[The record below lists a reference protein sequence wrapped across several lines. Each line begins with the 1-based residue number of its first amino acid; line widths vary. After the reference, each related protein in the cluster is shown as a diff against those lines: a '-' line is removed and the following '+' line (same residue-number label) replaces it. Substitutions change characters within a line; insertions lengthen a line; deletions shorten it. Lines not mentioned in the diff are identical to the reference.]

1 VNLCPKTPASTL
13 PATKGVPTT
22 RDGGPGIPGDAEPGA
37 QVRSTLEG
45 RASTDGGEGEVRTD
59 PEGELFETPRALTYV
74 WAVLILLLTLEA
86 VSEIFG
92 LGGPEALYELWFHD
106 AILVGSAGLIFAR
119 AFYEPRGR
127 RAWLAFGSAAALW
140 AIGSIAWNIVYGGL
154 ANPPFPTFADVLW
167 LLWYPLTALGIFF
180 LIQIRLPDFEFHRW
194 MDGIAVTLMALVAG
208 FTMVVQPVVERTT
221 KGLLVTVVSFS
232 YPVLDVLLIGAI
244 LGVYGLL
251 AWHPDRMWLLLGV
264 GILLSTIADA
274 AFAIQQERGIAN
286 DNHYDFVWTLGAL
299 VIAYA
304 AWVRVPEPVGHR
316 EQITGMRAIALPL
329 MAQGLAAGIQIYAI
343 FEPVGKAE
351 RIVTLAALAV
361 ASVQIILSRP
371 RAAPKGEPA
380 EANGVPATVDGHER
394 PEPDSRPAPRVAAR
408 PAVEMSEGG

>member
-1 VNLCPKTPASTL
+1 M
-13 PATKGVPTT
+13 
-22 RDGGPGIPGDAEPGA
+22 DGGG
-37 QVRSTLEG
+37 RS
-45 RASTDGGEGEVRTD
+45 AHTDS
-59 PEGELFETPRALTYV
+59 EGELYDAPRALTYV

-92 LGGPEALYELWFHD
+92 LGGPQALYELWFHD

-119 AFYEPRGR
+119 AIYEPRGR
-127 RAWLAFGSAAALW
+127 RAWLAFGAAGALW
-140 AIGSIAWNIVYGGL
+140 AIGSIGWNIAYGGQ

-180 LIQIRLPDFEFHRW
+180 LIRVRLPDFELHRW

-208 FTMVVQPVVERTT
+208 FVMVVQPVVSQTT
-221 KGLLVTVVSFS
+221 KGMLVTVVSFS
-232 YPVLDVLLIGAI
+232 YPVLDVLLIGSI

-251 AWHPDRMWLLLGV
+251 GWHPDRMWTLLGA

-304 AWVRVPEPVGHR
+304 AWVRVPAPEGHR
-316 EQITGMRAIALPL
+316 EQVTGMRAIALPL
-329 MAQGLAAGIQIYAI
+329 MAQGLAAGIQVYAI
-343 FEPVGKAE
+343 FEPVGKSE

-371 RAAPKGEPA
+371 RAPKVEATAAVIEVPEGLDGREEP
-380 EANGVPATVDGHER
+380 EAGVRA
-394 PEPDSRPAPRVAAR
+394 SPRVTGR
-408 PAVEMSEGG
+408 PAVEISDGA